1 MSLDNQ
7 TQIIT
12 PLTLD
17 GLTSIELDSL
27 NLAGQEGV
35 LQALND
41 GSVYS
46 SYSVKLDELNP
57 ASIGNT
63 IDINSNL
70 LIQNQLA
77 INGATLGTTY
87 GANINGNI
95 NISGNYFING
105 APLAFS
111 GSNWTPYGTG
121 IYRNSNVGIGQFVTG
136 NLIYDLQLGQI
147 GTTLPRDKTISI
159 PVAFDRN
166 ARVRLSECG
175 PSATETEAGFDI
187 QLNGANNRLEILSGS
202 NATPAG
208 QAFST
213 RSISIDRTTGYVSIG
228 SSMDFTQPLYVYG
241 GATVSRQARFQGGS
255 NASIQ
260 VQGFSG
266 SLEMCVS
273 NATGNFSINSNRY
286 DSVIRSMTGTR
297 LMFQSGDG
305 RAALLIDAL
314 NNVSVGVPSNLTNA
328 MTISGSLAITNNN
341 IFVLGA
347 TNGVQVGNSNISTLN
362 GIFNDSLGGVAIY
375 ANNNT
380 AIRSNTN
387 GELSMGAT
395 IPVAGVRL
403 TTDGSVRVN
412 GNLDI
417 RGGNQLQFNGVQA
430 STTNI
435 PEGSNQYFTNTRAR
449 QAISVSS
456 SSSISLTYN
465 NALGVI
471 SADIATTAGFSNW
484 SAFGTTGIFRNSR
497 VGINATLCGTAS
509 ALYIRTSAG
518 IGGGIQIDSDSTGSL
533 SIRQKTLNN
542 HEIIQAM
549 SESNGY
555 SATRTAGGN
564 SQFIQIDQDGNFNL
578 NNSVSAS
585 GTNLRLTNGLQTSI
599 TQGYQINLGGADAF
613 HVNQNTTGT
622 IQFWVGG
629 LEDWRIT
636 ASGGLNNVQS
646 NDSNALR
653 VSGNIFFNNG
663 ETRINNLILT
673 GNSIISSSSTSLSLF
688 VTGSSGL
695 IIDSLNNISCSGFN
709 FAPLKRQQIFSLTSL
724 NGGLSYLSAS
734 FYKVYTTSNI
744 HLEINTNCYS
754 TVASQPM
761 QLIPYLHSATGAYMN
776 RLACTQY
783 YFSINPAS
791 VHFHPSFTRLC
802 LNLTGGQFYTIRFLY
817 SGSGITTATSN
828 QLFGI
833 ATEVPL

>member
-1 MSLDNQ
+1 MSSLDNQ
-7 TQIIT
+7 NAVVL
-12 PLTLD
+12 PLSLD
-17 GLTSIELDSL
+17 GLVSLDVDSL
-27 NLAGQEGV
+27 NLAGEEGV
-35 LQALND
+35 VQALAD
-41 GSVYS
+41 GSVYAD
-46 SYSVKLDELNP
+46 YSVKLDQIIP
-57 ASIGNT
+57 ASSGNT
-63 IDINSNL
+63 IDMASNVLIDNSV
-70 LIQNQLA
+70 A
-77 INGATLGTTY
+77 INGATLSASY
-87 GANINGNI
+87 AVSVNGNL

-105 APLAFS
+105 NPIQ
-111 GSNWTPYGTG
+111 GSNWTNYGSN
-121 IYRNSNVGIGQFVTG
+121 IYRNTNVGIGQFTNG
-136 NLIYDLQLGQI
+136 TMYYQLQLGQI
-147 GTTLPRDKTISI
+147 NTSAAVDKTISI
-159 PVAFDRN
+159 PIALDRN
-166 ARVRLSECG
+166 AKIRMSESG
-175 PSATETEAGFDI
+175 GSATETEAGFDI
-187 QLNGANNRLEILSGS
+187 QLNGANNRLEILSGANS
-202 NATPAG
+202 APN

-213 RSISIDRTTGYVSIG
+213 RAMTIDRTTGYISVGTST
-228 SSMDFTQPLYVYG
+228 DFTQPLYVYG

-266 SLEMCVS
+266 SLEMAVS

-305 RAALLIDAL
+305 RAALLIDAV

-328 MTISGSLAITNNN
+328 MTISGSLAVTNNN

-362 GIFNDSLGGVAIY
+362 GIFNDSLGGVAIW

-380 AIRSNTN
+380 AIRSNTS

-456 SSSISLTYN
+456 SSSITLTYN
-465 NALGVI
+465 NALGII
-471 SADIATTAGFSNW
+471 SGDIATTSGFSNW
-484 SAFGTTGIFRNSR
+484 SPYGSTGIFRNSR
-497 VGINATLCGTAS
+497 VGINTTLCGTAS

-549 SESNGY
+549 SEGNGY

-564 SQFIQIDQDGNFNL
+564 SQFFQIDQDGNFNL
-578 NNSVSAS
+578 NNSVSTS

-636 ASGGLNNVQS
+636 PSGGLNNIQS

-653 VSGNIFFNNG
+653 VSGNILLNN
-663 ETRINNLILT
+663 IA
-673 GNSIISSSSTSLSLF
+673 ISQNAIVSSGSSLRLF
-688 VTGSSGL
+688 VTGTGGL
-695 IIDSLNNISCSGFN
+695 TIDSNNNISTSGFN
-709 FAPLKRQQIFSLTSL
+709 FAPLNRQQIFALTSL

-734 FYKVYTTSNI
+734 FYKLYTTSNI
-744 HLEINTNCYS
+744 HLEINTNCFS
-754 TVASQPM
+754 SVGSQPY

-802 LNLTGGQFYTIRFLY
+802 LNLTGNTWYTIRFLY

-833 ATEVPL
+833 VTEVPI